1 MARPGAAWQGKA
13 GKTKLKEVDMDT
25 TKKYPAWKNAVEII
39 LTRFDKEGYGVMFS
53 DNEINEML
61 EINKPGYGS
70 YDAFQKFQLERL
82 SQLESLKIALL
93 EDANLC
99 LENSRGNG
107 YMLMHPDDQ
116 INKTAKKFHKHAR
129 NKINRMVSVLT
140 NVDNE
145 SLSIDCKRQQLDMLG
160 KAAFI
165 RAAMNKRKLIE

>member
-1 MARPGAAWQGKA
+1 M
-13 GKTKLKEVDMDT
+13 EI
-25 TKKYPAWKNAVEII
+25 KKHPAWKNASEII
-39 LTRFDKEGYGVMFS
+39 LARFDKEGYGIMFS

-70 YDAFQKFQLERL
+70 FDAFQKFQLERL
-82 SQLESLKIALL
+82 NQLENLKIALL
-93 EDANLC
+93 ENENLC

-107 YMLMHPDDQ
+107 YMLMHPNDQ
-116 INKTAKKFHKHAR
+116 IDKTAKRFHKLAR

-145 SLSIDCKRQQLDMLG
+145 SLSIDCRRQQMDMLG

-165 RAAMNKRKLIE
+165 KAAMNKRKILSGPDSGAPQIT